1 MLDLSP
7 KWWTRI
13 GRCRASSLPHDTNW
27 FRIVALSLDD
37 YAAELVYISGRA
49 YDAWRELLAVM
60 RLATVG

>member
-7 KWWTRI
+7 IWWIRI
-13 GRCRASSLPHDTNW
+13 GRCRASSLPHDINW
-27 FRIVALSLDD
+27 FQIVALSLDD

-49 YDAWRELLAVM
+49 YDDWRELSAVM